1 MRFDTVFCEGEKNR
15 PLVIFIHGMGMDAS
29 AWSNPSEAR
38 ILAGKYPIS
47 VLLSKV
53 DTEMNTS
60 FSDLRGL
67 GFSVL
72 SWTQS
77 RPSGMI
83 EIAAKELQ
91 ELTGEYSKH
100 AGNGIILICHSR
112 GGLIARKYLEY
123 NNDSVKVL
131 ITLSTPHHGTSMAK
145 WAVHLSPVAALLN
158 RLLKGVSKKEMDSAI
173 QRILGF
179 FSSRGLRELLPES
192 GFYSEL
198 KDKKH
203 KGTKYVSIGGTNP
216 DLLRAVSLSLPELIS
231 RVVPDIIIPE
241 EMREGYGD
249 GLVSAASSEMPHK
262 DEHKNFHVNHAAV
275 LFDRE
280 VRNYILKTVEL
291 F

>member
-1 MRFDTVFCEGEKNR
+1 MRFDTVFYKGEKGK

-38 ILAGKYPIS
+38 ILAGKYPMS
-47 VLLSKV
+47 VLV
-53 DTEMNTS
+53 DKPYTELNTS

-72 SWTQS
+72 SWTQL

-83 EIAAKELQ
+83 ETAVAELQ

-112 GGLIARKYLEY
+112 GGLIARKYLENSY
-123 NNDSVKVL
+123 GSVRGL

-145 WAVHLSPVAALLN
+145 WAVYLSPVAALLN
-158 RLLKGVSKKEMDSAI
+158 QILKGVSKKEMDSAL

-198 KDKKH
+198 KDKKQ
-203 KGTKYVSIGGTNP
+203 KGTKYVSIGGSNP

-231 RVVPDIIIPE
+231 KVVPDIIIPE

-262 DEHKNFHVNHAAV
+262 DEHKNFHLNHAAV

-280 VRNYILKTVEL
+280 VRDYVIKTVGS